1 MNKWISSEGGDT
13 SDTQSSRS
21 SSPSNHNIGTIN
33 SRSNTQSQI
42 ISKISTMEAT
52 HLDELHE
59 LSAQYTEDARNKD
72 MQLQQSQNR
81 VTAVERRIRE
91 RDAQMTTLKEEKA
104 GFVRQVSDLKD
115 QLYQLV
121 SL

>member
-21 SSPSNHNIGTIN
+21 TSPTSNHIGSIN

>member
-1 MNKWISSEGGDT
+1 
-13 SDTQSSRS
+13 
-21 SSPSNHNIGTIN
+21 
-33 SRSNTQSQI
+33 
-42 ISKISTMEAT
+42 MEAT